1 MNRSNELHEEN
12 GSSRENASGQRTRS
26 RWWSDESLAT
36 QVWRGDRSMQVI
48 GKAADAVW
56 GLIGVVFLLIRVV
69 GWLGYGIPFV
79 DPAALEFVK
88 SAVWIPGFKGFVR
101 RVLIVALTLPLIL
114 VGWLV
119 RWVRRA

>member
-1 MNRSNELHEEN
+1 MNGDSSANEVN
-12 GSSRENASGQRTRS
+12 GSSRENSSERGVRL

-36 QVWRGDRSMQVI
+36 LVWGGGRSMEVI
-48 GKAADAVW
+48 GKVVGAVW
-56 GLIGVVFLLIRVV
+56 GLIGVVFLLIR
-69 GWLGYGIPFV
+69 GLEWLGYELPSG

-88 SAVWIPGFKGFVR
+88 SAVWIPGFRGLVR
-101 RVLIVALTLPLIL
+101 RVLIVALALPLIL

>member
-1 MNRSNELHEEN
+1 M
-12 GSSRENASGQRTRS
+12 
-26 RWWSDESLAT
+26 AT

-56 GLIGVVFLLIRVV
+56 GLISVVFLLIR
-69 GWLGYGIPFV
+69 GLEWLGFEAPFG

-88 SAVWIPGFKGFVR
+88 SAAWIPGFKDAVR
-101 RVLIVALTLPLIL
+101 RVLIVVLALPLIL

-119 RWVRRA
+119 RWVR